1 MRSEASVADMSG
13 LCHEGVAMR
22 EVEITFLG
30 TGTSHG
36 IPVIGCQCNVCSS
49 MDPRDKRLRSA
60 IQVRTPEMV
69 IQVDT
74 PPDFRAQ
81 CLREAI
87 TRIDAVIYT
96 HSHTDHI
103 LGFDDLRR
111 FCEMENKSMP
121 IYAAER
127 TLDDLRRVFRY
138 AFEGEYRFFSYIQPK
153 PVVVDGPFWLG
164 ETEVIPFDLP
174 HGRTT
179 TTGLVFRRRGRKL
192 LAYFTDCKEVTGDA
206 EEAARGV
213 DTLVVDAL
221 RHATHTTH
229 MSLAEAVEASNRIG
243 PGRTFFTHMCHDL
256 GHVETE
262 LLLPHNIRLAYDGL
276 AVAI

>member
-1 MRSEASVADMSG
+1 MRSEASVADMNG
-13 LCHEGVAMR
+13 LCHEGAGMR
-22 EVEITFLG
+22 EVEVTFLG

-36 IPVIGCQCNVCSS
+36 IPVIGCQCNVCTSI
-49 MDPRDKRLRSA
+49 DPRDKRLRSA
-60 IQVRTPEMV
+60 IQLRTPEMV

-81 CLREAI
+81 CLREAF

-103 LGFDDLRR
+103 LGFDDLLR
-111 FCEMENKSMP
+111 FCEMENKFMP
-121 IYAAER
+121 IYAREG
-127 TLDDLRRVFRY
+127 TLNDLRRVFQY
-138 AFEGEYRFFSYIQPK
+138 AFGGEFQYLTYIRPE

-164 ETEVIPFDLP
+164 ETEIIPFDLP
-174 HGRTT
+174 HGRTM
-179 TTGLVFRRRGRKL
+179 TTGLVFRRGGRKL

-221 RHATHTTH
+221 RHASHTTH
-229 MSLAEAVEASNRIG
+229 MSVSEAIETSKRIA
-243 PGRTFFTHMCHDL
+243 PRRTYFTHMCHDL

-262 LLLPHNIRLAYDGL
+262 LLLPDDIRLAYDGL
-276 AVAI
+276 ALTV

>member
-1 MRSEASVADMSG
+1 MRSEASVADMDG
-13 LCHEGVAMR
+13 LCHEEAAMR

-49 MDPRDKRLRSA
+49 VDSRDKRLRSA
-60 IQVRTPEMV
+60 IQLRTPEMV

-74 PPDFRAQ
+74 PPDFRTQ
-81 CLREAI
+81 CLREAV

-111 FCEMENKSMP
+111 FCEMENKTMP
-121 IYAAER
+121 IYGAER
-127 TLDDLRRVFRY
+127 TLNDLRRVFQY
-138 AFEGEYRFFSYIQPK
+138 AFEGEYRFFNYIRPE
-153 PVVVDGPFWLG
+153 PFVVDGPFWLG
-164 ETEVIPFDLP
+164 QTEVIPFDLP

-179 TTGLVFRRRGRKL
+179 TTGLVFRRGGRKL
-192 LAYFTDCKEVTGDA
+192 LAYFTDCKKVTADA

-221 RHATHTTH
+221 RHASHTTH
-229 MSLAEAVEASNRIG
+229 MSVEEAVETSHRIA
-243 PGRTFFTHMCHDL
+243 PGRTYFTHMCHDL

-262 LLLPHNIRLAYDGL
+262 LLLPQNIRLAYDGL
-276 AVAI
+276 LLSI

>member
-1 MRSEASVADMSG
+1 MRSEVSVADMDG
-13 LCHEGVAMR
+13 LCHEGAAMR

-49 MDPRDKRLRSA
+49 IDPRDKRLRSA

-81 CLREAI
+81 CLREAV

-121 IYAAER
+121 IYASER
-127 TLDDLRRVFRY
+127 TLNDLRRVFQY
-138 AFEGEYRFFSYIQPK
+138 AFEGEYRFLNYIRPE
-153 PVVVDGPFWLG
+153 PAVIDGPFWLG

-174 HGRTT
+174 HGRTM
-179 TTGLVFRRRGRKL
+179 TTGLVFRRGGRKL
-192 LAYFTDCKEVTGDA
+192 LAYFTDCKKVTRDA

-221 RHATHTTH
+221 RHASHMTH
-229 MSLAEAVEASNRIG
+229 MSLEEAIETSNRIA
-243 PGRTFFTHMCHDL
+243 PGRTYFTHMCHDL

-262 LLLPHNIRLAYDGL
+262 LLLPQNIRLAYDGL
-276 AVAI
+276 ALTI